1 MAKVTWTLL
10 FASDQ
15 RKQLA
20 WKTLMTDNAALYA
33 IIVRQLTKQCQV
45 DLRARAVNP
54 RLAIPQNR
62 AGLGLA
68 TTACLC

>member
-20 WKTLMTDNAALYA
+20 PTALMTDNAALYA

-45 DLRARAVNP
+45 DLRARAVN
-54 RLAIPQNR
+54 Q
-62 AGLGLA
+62 
-68 TTACLC
+68 